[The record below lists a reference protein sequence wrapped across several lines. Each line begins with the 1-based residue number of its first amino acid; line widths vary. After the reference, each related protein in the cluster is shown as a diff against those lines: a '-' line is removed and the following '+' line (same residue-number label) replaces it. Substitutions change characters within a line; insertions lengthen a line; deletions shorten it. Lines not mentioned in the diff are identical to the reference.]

1 FYLNMAKMDKN
12 EVYKI
17 LLPIAKEIARQKE
30 GALFVIGPKNKFK
43 RKYEPLFPQLLN
55 KHKLNDPGMDKVLV
69 KLAVIDGAVL
79 ISNNG
84 EVLAF
89 GAKIKGSKPVAGYGT
104 RHAAASGITSKVKD
118 STAILVSEEVNW
130 VKVFKGGSIILETDS
145 EDTPK
150 SLEKSIISFL
160 NDGDTALLTA
170 GGISAAI
177 LGGAAVAPIMIVGGT
192 YLAIKTATGLIK
204 KNWKERRNNYSKI
217 KKN

>member
-1 FYLNMAKMDKN
+1 MAKKMDRN

-30 GALFVIGPKNKFK
+30 GALFVIGPKNKFR
-43 RKYEPLFPQLLN
+43 RKYETMFPQLIT
-55 KHKLNDPGMDKVLV
+55 KKKLNEAGMEKVLF
-69 KLAVIDGAVL
+69 KLATLDGAVL

-84 EVLAF
+84 EVMAY
-89 GAKIKGSKPVAGYGT
+89 GAKIKKSRPLAGYGT
-104 RHAAASGITSKVKD
+104 RHAAASGITTFMPD

-130 VKVFKGGSIILETDS
+130 IKVFKEGNIILEMDS
-145 EDTPK
+145 EDAPR
-150 SLEKSIISFL
+150 SLDNRVISFL
-160 NDGDTALLTA
+160 TDGDTALLTA

-204 KNWKERRNNYSKI
+204 KNWNKRKR
-217 KKN
+217 

>member
-1 FYLNMAKMDKN
+1 MAKMNKD

-43 RKYEPLFPQLLN
+43 KKYEPLFPQILN
-55 KHKLNDPGMDKVLV
+55 KHRLNDPGMDKVLI
-69 KLAVIDGAVL
+69 KLAAIDGAVL
-79 ISNNG
+79 ISNDG
-84 EVLAF
+84 EILAF
-89 GAKIKGSKPVAGYGT
+89 GAKLKGSKPVRGYGT
-104 RHAAASGITSKVKD
+104 RHAAASGITHKVPD
-118 STAILVSEEVNW
+118 STAVLVSEEVNW
-130 VKVFKGGSIILETDS
+130 VKVFKEGNIILETDS

-150 SLEKSIISFL
+150 SLERSMISFL

-177 LGGAAVAPIMIVGGT
+177 LGGAAVAPIMVVGGT

-204 KNWKERRNNYSKI
+204 KNWSERKRK
-217 KKN
+217 

>member
-1 FYLNMAKMDKN
+1 MAKKMDRN

-30 GALFVIGPKNKFK
+30 GALFVIGPKNKFR
-43 RKYEPLFPQLLN
+43 RKYETMFPQLIT
-55 KHKLNDPGMDKVLV
+55 KKKLNEAGMEKVLF
-69 KLAVIDGAVL
+69 KLATLDGAVL

-84 EVLAF
+84 EVMAY
-89 GAKIKGSKPVAGYGT
+89 GAKIKKSKPLAGYGT
-104 RHAAASGITSKVKD
+104 RHAAASGITTFMPD

-130 VKVFKGGSIILETDS
+130 IKVFKEGNIILEMDS
-145 EDTPK
+145 EDAPR
-150 SLEKSIISFL
+150 SLDNRVISFL
-160 NDGDTALLTA
+160 TDGDTALLTA

-204 KNWKERRNNYSKI
+204 KNWNKRKR
-217 KKN
+217 